1 MHEAAVQFESSP
13 PSRLRTAWDKL
24 LWGLRA
30 VGPGRVLQGAGRLA
44 LLQLRRPK
52 RSEVRLRSGTV
63 MEFDYPSQFPPM
75 LVMFGDLVDP
85 EFAFLRAIAR
95 PGWTMIDVGAAIGQ
109 FTLFAAGLG
118 AKVHAFEPS
127 GANVATL
134 VRNLDRN
141 GFAGRVCVHQAALS
155 NTTGEARFQTDAR
168 TWLSRLDRSEG
179 GELVRVQRL
188 SDALQELSLSHVSV
202 LKINVSGYEPAVMEG
217 AWPFLAEGGAD
228 VLVLLLGLESLPWYE
243 RIAGLG
249 YRFFYYH
256 PGHRTLHEV
265 TAFDASSVLDH
276 RPWPARHIIAL
287 RRGAIDEGLVSG
299 LHIHPLENG
308 ASHAQPSP
316 WQEQRKIAGK
326 SPATGFGHPADV

>member
-1 MHEAAVQFESSP
+1 MHEAAVPFEPSSP
-13 PSRLRTAWDKL
+13 TKLRTAWDKL
-24 LWGLRA
+24 RWGMRA
-30 VGPGRVLQGAGRLA
+30 VGPARVLQGAARLA
-44 LLQLRRPK
+44 LLQLRHPK
-52 RSEVRLRSGTV
+52 QSEVRLRSGTV

-95 PGWTMIDVGAAIGQ
+95 PGWTVVDVGAAIGQ
-109 FTLFAAGLG
+109 FTLFAASLG
-118 AKVHAFEPS
+118 AEVHAFEPS

-141 GFAGRVCVHQAALS
+141 GVAERVGVHQAALS

-188 SDALQELSLSHVSV
+188 SDTMRELSLSHVSV

-217 AWPFLAEGGAD
+217 AWSFLAEGGAD
-228 VLVLLLGLESLPWYE
+228 VLVLLLGLTSLPWYE
-243 RIAGLG
+243 KIAALG

-265 TAFDASSVLDH
+265 TSFDASSVLDH

-287 RRGAIDEGLVSG
+287 RSGAIDEGMIAG
-299 LHIHPLENG
+299 LHIHPLQNG
-308 ASHAQPSP
+308 SSHAQ
-316 WQEQRKIAGK
+316 
-326 SPATGFGHPADV
+326 H